1 MSGGITPWIRLL
13 RPHQWAKNLLLLLPA
28 LAAHRSLSG
37 DLLTSLGSAVVL
49 FSLLASGLYIVNDM
63 LDLEHDRRHPTK
75 KNRPLASGGI
85 GVPAA
90 GVLAAV
96 LVVGSGAAIA
106 MFLPQAFGITALV
119 YAVLTL
125 GYSLGLKRAVLLDVL
140 VLAALFTVRVIA
152 GAAAV
157 DVPLSRWFLAFSVF
171 VFLSLALVKRAVEL
185 RGMASSAAGPRGS
198 DGGPEAGSA
207 QAPGR
212 GWRVEDLPILEGL
225 GVGSAVAGVL
235 VYCLYI
241 SSPDVLRLYSQ
252 PDYLWLGL
260 PLLLYW
266 LGRIWILV
274 ARDEVADDPV
284 LFALRDPSSY
294 AIAVLL
300 ILSVWLA
307 T

>member
-1 MSGGITPWIRLL
+1 MTPYLRLL
-13 RPHQWAKNLLLLLPA
+13 RPHQWTKNLLLLVPA
-28 LAAHRSLSG
+28 VAAHRSLDT
-37 DLLTSLGSAVVL
+37 DLLVSLGSAFVL
-49 FSLLASGLYIVNDM
+49 FSLMVSGFYIVNDL
-63 LDLEHDRRHPTK
+63 LDLEHDRAHPSK
-75 KNRPLASGGI
+75 KDRPLAAGEI
-85 GVPAA
+85 GPPAA

-96 LVVGSGAAIA
+96 LVTGSVAGMVAL
-106 MFLPQAFGITALV
+106 LPRAFVVSALV
-119 YAVLTL
+119 YAVLAL
-125 GYSLGLKRAVLLDVL
+125 GYSLGLKRSVLLDVL
-140 VLAALFTVRVIA
+140 VLAALYSVRVVA

-185 RGMASSAAGPRGS
+185 RALASSTAESRPAAGN
-198 DGGPEAGSA
+198 DAE

-212 GWRVEDLPILEGL
+212 GWRVDDLPTLYGM
-225 GVGSAVAGVL
+225 GTASALAGVL

-241 SSPDVLRLYSQ
+241 TSPDVLRLYTR

-260 PLLLYW
+260 PMLLYW

-284 LFALRDPSSY
+284 LFAVRDPSSY
-294 AIAVLL
+294 AIAALL
-300 ILSVWLA
+300 AVAVWLA